1 MSTDQGKRLQKAID
15 ALLVS
20 YNEHQDIEHIGDKH
34 IPAKESIINLILDM
48 LKEEIRNIKIYKN

>member
-34 IPAKESIINLILDM
+34 IPAKESIINLI
-48 LKEEIRNIKIYKN
+48 